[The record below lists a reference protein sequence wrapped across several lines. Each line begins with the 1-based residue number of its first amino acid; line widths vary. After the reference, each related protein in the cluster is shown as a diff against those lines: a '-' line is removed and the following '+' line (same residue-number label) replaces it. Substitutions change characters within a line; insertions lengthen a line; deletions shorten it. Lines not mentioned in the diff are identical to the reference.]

1 MLPVYVIDLSKYI
14 YIYVLIHFN
23 SHSHIHCRFRTRMSK
38 TLPISADIY
47 KNDNPNRLKI
57 MIIIY
62 TLPCFYDY
70 PGTESMGCAG
80 RTAVLSFDQDVKLK
94 KELGI
99 DSITFDVPKVLMTKC
114 ALWGK
119 GNDWAKLVVIRNN
132 KLKHE

>member
-1 MLPVYVIDLSKYI
+1 
-14 YIYVLIHFN
+14 
-23 SHSHIHCRFRTRMSK
+23 MSK